1 MTHTFSKNNL
11 SKKKRILSCVY
22 TVQTGQI
29 KKGPPDFLSYTIKLL
44 KRAKILILPIFQ
56 DDDTKIAIH
65 DKILKE
71 YLEKKNETVKSINW
85 LTAQKC
91 KDMFILSKVSIPH
104 QGQ

>member
-1 MTHTFSKNNL
+1 MCLH
-11 SKKKRILSCVY
+11 CP
-22 TVQTGQI
+22 GQI
-29 KKGPPDFLSYTIKLL
+29 KTRPPRSPVLYHQTTKTCYLL
-44 KRAKILILPIFQ
+44 IISIFQ

-104 QGQ
+104 QCQ

>member
-1 MTHTFSKNNL
+1 MCLH
-11 SKKKRILSCVY
+11 CP
-22 TVQTGQI
+22 GQI
-29 KKGPPDFLSYTIKLL
+29 KKGPPDLLSYTIKLL